1 MLLRCGTVWKGGGV
15 TEGTMLLAWL
25 LAVSQS
31 LPPLPIGKLG
41 PSGADS
47 CLGGWVY
54 VSSRTLWVSPT
65 NSLVRLGVSP
75 AAATPT
81 HFYSQKFWGFIF
93 PHWNPALHGL
103 SHSPVVP
110 PSLSSCKCATAR
122 STSCCLA
129 SGPLRS
135 GCLFLPL
142 LLVWMN
148 ISSLTP
154 WLSDFV
160 TVWFSSSSRYFLI
173 LYLLLSFFWLC
184 EQAKCIYLRLHLGRK
199 WADTLTLYII
209 KKKSSQLYLYHV
221 LDYKIHM
228 ILRWKTL
235 KISAS

>member
-1 MLLRCGTVWKGGGV
+1 
-15 TEGTMLLAWL
+15 MLLAWL

-110 PSLSSCKCATAR
+110 PSLSSCKCGT
-122 STSCCLA
+122 TSCCLA
-129 SGPLRS
+129 SHPLRPS
-135 GCLFLPL
+135 CLSASLIP
-142 LLVWMN
+142 VWVN
-148 ISSLTP
+148 VSSLTP
-154 WLSDFV
+154 WLSGFHTVRFSGSSGCFLFV
-160 TVWFSSSSRYFLI
+160 
-173 LYLLLSFFWLC
+173 YLLLSFRLC
-184 EQAKCIYLRLHLGRK
+184 KGGK
-199 WADTLTLYII
+199 YI
-209 KKKSSQLYLYHV
+209 
-221 LDYKIHM
+221 
-228 ILRWKTL
+228 
-235 KISAS
+235 